1 MNRLK
6 ELRKE
11 KGLSQQAL
19 ANELGVHYRTLQNWE
34 NGESQIKIENAKK
47 LADIF
52 EVSEGYLLGYTN
64 SRFSIKQIT
73 EAISAKMGN
82 DNKYFEKD
90 ILDNTIKIIN
100 SASFLDMDLETLSDI
115 YFYNLYESAPLTG
128 LNDLFRFFDWK
139 ASDYISNLEFA
150 EPHQTDKIMQE
161 IAKIDGYRE
170 QLNSYL
176 DKVKYSEK
184 SAKNTPKTI
193 KIDIPQN
200 ILSDDKLKELSPEER
215 KKYISDYLDDLSN
228 ALSNLADFASTT
240 AGLTADQISKIN
252 DTLIQA
258 LAKLN
263 NIKNKNK
270 D

>member
-19 ANELGVHYRTLQNWE
+19 ANKLGVHYRTLQNWE

-128 LNDLFRFFDWK
+128 LNDLFRFFDWE

-150 EPHQTDKIMQE
+150 EPHQTDRIMQK

-184 SAKNTPKTI
+184 PAKSTPKTI
-193 KIDIPQN
+193 KIDIPTN
-200 ILSDDKLKELSPEER
+200 YLSDDDIKKLPPEER
-215 KKYISDYLDDLSN
+215 KKYISDYIDDLSD

-240 AGLTADQISKIN
+240 ASLSADQISKIS